1 MLFFGADFAF
11 RQLLVL
17 PFALTDMAIEFLY
30 FDLGKVL
37 VNFDIHRMIEQM
49 ADVAGLHA
57 NDVGRVLFDD
67 HLQAEFELG
76 HLTDEQFHQE
86 FSRRTNTHTDFQ
98 ALTIAAADFFELNTR
113 ILPVVASL
121 ENTRHR
127 LGILSNTC
135 GLHWRHC
142 ANRYSMVAESFS
154 LHVLSCDVGAAKPD
168 LKIYRV
174 AAERAGVKPAEVFF
188 VDDLEDNVNGAL
200 AAGFDAVQYV
210 STRQLADD
218 LRGRGIPLNV

>member
-1 MLFFGADFAF
+1 MQM
-11 RQLLVL
+11 QLRDLW
-17 PFALTDMAIEFLY
+17 TDMPIRFLY

-37 VNFDIHRMIEQM
+37 VNFDYRRMLEQM
-49 ADVAGLHA
+49 ADVAGIHA

-67 HLQAEFELG
+67 GLQAEFELG

-86 FSRRTNTHTDFQ
+86 FCRRTNTQADFR
-98 ALTIAAADFFELNTR
+98 ALTAAAADIFELNMS

-121 ENTRHR
+121 GRSRHR

-135 GLHWRHC
+135 RLHWRHC
-142 ANRYSMVAESFS
+142 VKRYRVVAESFPV
-154 LHVLSCDVGAAKPD
+154 HVLSCDVGAVKPD

-174 AAERAGVKPAEVFF
+174 AADRAGASPAEIFF

-200 AAGFDAVQYV
+200 AAGFDAVRYV
-210 STRQLADD
+210 SMPQLADD
-218 LRGRGIPLNV
+218 LRERGISLNV